1 MPVSCVETHPSKCG
15 PFQGLDNT
23 TTGGHL
29 REGEGRERARKECEV
44 AVGDTRSPI
53 INVGEVV
60 EKEGDQTS
68 QGMRRSL
75 WEVWR
80 EEGES
85 RG

>member
-1 MPVSCVETHPSKCG
+1 M
-15 PFQGLDNT
+15 
-23 TTGGHL
+23 
-29 REGEGRERARKECEV
+29 ARKECEV
-44 AVGDTRSPI
+44 ADGDTRSPI
-53 INVGEVV
+53 INVEVV